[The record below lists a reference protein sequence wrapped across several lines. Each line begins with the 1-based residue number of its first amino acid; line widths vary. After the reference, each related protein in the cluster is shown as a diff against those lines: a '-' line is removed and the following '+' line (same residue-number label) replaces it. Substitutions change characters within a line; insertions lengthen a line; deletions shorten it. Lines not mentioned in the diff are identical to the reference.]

1 MRHAL
6 IALGT
11 LVAALAAGVPAS
23 SAAPNPWCLRVSL
36 RGGGLM
42 CNYQSYQQCYESAK
56 GNVGTCTENPAIAWK
71 ALEQGRYPQPPRRKS
86 GEWRY

>member
-6 IALGT
+6 IALGG
-11 LVAALAAGVPAS
+11 LVAIVAADAPAS
-23 SAAPNPWCLRVSL
+23 AEIRPWCLRVSL

-56 GNVGTCTENPAIAWK
+56 GNVGTCTENPALAWR
-71 ALEQGRYPQPPRRKS
+71 ALEQGRIPQASRRKP
-86 GEWRY
+86 GERRY